1 MTAQRHS
8 TSSAFIIPGR
18 KILTNAHSVE
28 HYTSVLVKKRYNDT
42 KHAAKVVAIGNE
54 CDIALLAV
62 EDEEFWRE
70 FESHMEP
77 YESRVPYLM
86 PGELPQ
92 LQDPVLV
99 VGYPSPGNQISVTA
113 GVASRVEMLDYLH
126 GEGELLAVQIDAAVC
141 AFFLFD
147 ILVWV
152 ASS

>member
-1 MTAQRHS
+1 M
-8 TSSAFIIPGR
+8 
-18 KILTNAHSVE
+18 
-28 HYTSVLVKKRYNDT
+28 LVKKRYNDT

-147 ILVWV
+147 ILVLV
-152 ASS
+152 ALS